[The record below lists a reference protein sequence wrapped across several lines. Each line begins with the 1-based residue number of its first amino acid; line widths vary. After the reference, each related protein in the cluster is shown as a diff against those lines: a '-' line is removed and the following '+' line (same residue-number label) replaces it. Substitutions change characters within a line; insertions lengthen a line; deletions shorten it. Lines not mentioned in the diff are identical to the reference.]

1 MSPTVESA
9 SQALPGELV
18 VLARELANRME
29 SLPLPNPRW
38 PEYVALA
45 QELAQFLDGADEPVI
60 ERRPANRSLTPQQ
73 VQEFGRLLRDRRNAA
88 GFTRLQLARKA
99 HLSDATIKFTE
110 TARQPPS
117 RATLIRLLAIVEL
130 GLTWDDVPWETTAA
144 TPARSAL
151 ASAPGAPVLDDLN
164 CYITPAYEPVRMVM
178 DMGRF
183 LNGAGGHVEQTYAY
197 LDHQSAAAYLA
208 MCEHSPVTVAVR
220 GSLPLLPIGKKIVR
234 ETSPHGLHVIALGAG
249 DARLETR
256 LAQHLA
262 EHQATPD
269 VRLCLFDISQPLLSA
284 GLTYATEAF
293 KDVPGVDVWALQGNF
308 HHLPQYAQ
316 LRSSSKGAR
325 KKRVYCM
332 LGNTL
337 ANLDNEPRFFQHS
350 FVDCVAGDLLVLD
363 VQLAHGSTDDPAS
376 IRSQEPAFQAPFSKA
391 HAEWLA
397 GPIHRHCRDVT
408 GVEFT
413 LELNTQCPMPGS
425 YALDAIATV
434 KAKGQPDRRFSMFRF
449 KRYDV
454 VKLAQ
459 SLQQLGWEQLQ
470 SLAVGDVTDRPS
482 RVMLFVKV

>member
-1 MSPTVESA
+1 MEESA
-9 SQALPGELV
+9 SLALPGELLT
-18 VLARELANRME
+18 LARELARRME
-29 SLPLPNPRW
+29 SIPLPNPRW

-45 QELAQFLDGADEPVI
+45 QDLAHFLDGAGETVVG
-60 ERRPANRSLTPQQ
+60 RRPAHRTLTPQQ
-73 VQEFGRLLRDRRNAA
+73 VHEFGRLLRDRRNAA
-88 GFTRLQLARKA
+88 GFSRLQLARKA
-99 HLSDATIKFTE
+99 NLSDATIKFTE
-110 TARQPPS
+110 TGRHPPS
-117 RATLIRLLAIVEL
+117 RATLIRLLAVVEL

-144 TPARSAL
+144 TPTRSAP
-151 ASAPGAPVLDDLN
+151 ASAPSAQEPVLDDLN

-183 LNGAGGHVEQTYAY
+183 LKGAGGHVEQTYAY
-197 LDHQSAAAYLA
+197 LDHQSAAAYLS
-208 MCEHSPVTVAVR
+208 MCEHSPVTAAFR
-220 GSLPLLPIGKKIVR
+220 GSMPLLAIGKKIVR

-284 GLTYATEAF
+284 GLTYATEAL

-316 LRSSSKGAR
+316 LRSSLKGAR

-363 VQLAHGSTDDPAS
+363 VQLSHGSTDDPES
-376 IRSQEPAFQAPFSKA
+376 IRNQEPAFQAPFSKV

-408 GVEFT
+408 EVEFT

-434 KAKGQPDRRFSMFRF
+434 KATGQLDRRFSMFRF
-449 KRYDV
+449 KRYDA

-470 SLAVGDVTDRPS
+470 SLPAGDTTDRPS